1 MTTDRSIFYLE
12 YKRFVRKRHLFIILT
27 LFALL
32 LLMAQTE
39 FRKYK
44 KDVTDVVKTSEI
56 ENLCA
61 NQFKTWSTYG
71 IHGTILAASPS
82 PMRFLSLF
90 KLSSQLYAH
99 INSDFGLRIFETR
112 KKDNAVPNPASG
124 FLSFS
129 GLIMV
134 FGGLLIL
141 IYGSSSYKN
150 EKDLK
155 FLCTLR
161 PFSRVFWKILFAR
174 MLFLTATIL
183 ILLVCTVILAF
194 LNRINILNSHYLYY
208 YWQAFLFLN
217 LCLAAGTTF
226 GSMKNKFVGTVLLI
240 GLFILNTLSPWLI
253 CAISNGFSNTIS
265 EHQVELDKLKVVMAF
280 ENRGIEKFGGER
292 TGDKFQ
298 DFIRG
303 FFDSELVLIEDIETK
318 YKNSILENQKT
329 YQTLSTVIPGA
340 FFILNAL
347 EVSGQGF
354 DNYSNFYGFTE
365 QQKHEFIQFYADK
378 KYLSENAPEA
388 VQSFVKGDSNIFY
401 SRPAFP
407 VDWLTGTVLN
417 LIYTAFFILFT
428 YRNTY
433 RKVYPKTE
441 TMEDEEEVYIPVD
454 RKKTTV
460 FFTTFET
467 LKEKIYNHF
476 AGKEKIKGE
485 IELSPEKDFKDPN
498 ETDFTFIS
506 NDLMKEISPAAL
518 HRFLFGEKPGK
529 NMDHWDVLF
538 KYGLTKKLV
547 LFDEF
552 LKTRPDK
559 LADFTLQLK
568 EKDVASL
575 IVSSDYFFTE
585 HFVDENTPFGYYADE
600 PLGGT
605 LKKLKDF
612 VEKKGAKSHEEKEDT
627 GNRRQ
632 RK

>member
-1 MTTDRSIFYLE
+1 MPENPSFLFLE
-12 YKRFVRKRHLFIILT
+12 YRKFTRKGNLVIIFVFV
-27 LFALL
+27 ALL
-32 LLMAQTE
+32 LLMMNAEMNRLKSNSKDILSSRKTE
-39 FRKYK
+39 E
-44 KDVTDVVKTSEI
+44 VKTTQFQSYTPYGMHGHI
-56 ENLCA
+56 LSCLPNGLTFLRPLNIYGNL
-61 NQFKTWSTYG
+61 K
-71 IHGTILAASPS
+71 
-82 PMRFLSLF
+82 
-90 KLSSQLYAH
+90 AH
-99 INSDFGLRIFETR
+99 IDSGIGLKLYTSQKRSDVLP
-112 KKDNAVPNPASG
+112 DPSSG
-124 FLSFS
+124 YLSFS
-129 GLIMV
+129 GLIMII
-134 FGGLLIL
+134 GGLLSL
-141 IYGSSSYKN
+141 MYGSSSYKN
-150 EKDLK
+150 KKDLK
-155 FLCTLR
+155 FLCTIK
-161 PFSRVFWKILFAR
+161 PFSHVFWKILFAR

-226 GSMKNKFVGTVLLI
+226 GSMKNKFIGTVLLI
-240 GLFILNTLSPWLI
+240 GLFSLNTLSPWFI
-253 CAISNGFSNTIS
+253 YIVSDGFSNTTP
-265 EHQVELDKLKVVMAF
+265 EHQVELDKLKILMAF
-280 ENRGIEKFGGER
+280 ERRGVKQFGNLRSGKEF
-292 TGDKFQ
+292 KELV
-298 DFIRG
+298 RG
-303 FFDSELVLIEDIETK
+303 FFDSELVLIEDTETK
-318 YKNSILENQKT
+318 YKNSILENQKR
-329 YQTLSTVIPGA
+329 YRTLSTIIPGS
-340 FFILNAL
+340 FFVLNAL

-354 DNYSNFYGFTE
+354 YNYSNFYGFAE
-365 QQKHEFIQFYADK
+365 QQKHEFIKFYADK
-378 KYLSENAPEA
+378 SFLSENAPEE
-388 VQSFVKGDSNIFY
+388 VQSFVKGDSNVFY

-417 LIYTAFFILFT
+417 LLYTALFIFFT

-433 RKVYPKTE
+433 RNVYPKTE

-485 IELSPEKDFKDPN
+485 IDLSPEKDFKDPN
-498 ETDFTFIS
+498 ETGFTFIS

-568 EKDVASL
+568 EKNVASL
-575 IVSSDYFFTE
+575 ILSSDYFFTE

-600 PLGGT
+600 PLAGT

-627 GNRRQ
+627 GN
-632 RK
+632 